1 MLNETG
7 PYTYQGVEFSS
18 KEAMEL
24 YVASRTKG
32 SGNIKTGSMSFKN
45 VLVIIMVLFLVTCT
59 IDVLRTSRSTSASDT
74 TPAPL
79 APKVLTQ
86 EAKDGFAFLINA
98 NGKLCA
104 KVEYLSHIQ
113 GDDYRVGCTAY
124 RDGSRQT
131 SYTVN
136 MKTGEVSAH

>member
-1 MLNETG
+1 MLNKTG

-18 KEAMEL
+18 KEAKEL

-32 SGNIKTGSMSFKN
+32 NSTIKTGSMSFKD
-45 VLVIIMVLFLVTCT
+45 VLVIIMVLFLVTCAM
-59 IDVLRTSRSTSASDT
+59 DALRTSRSTSAVDT

-79 APKVLTQ
+79 APKVLPQ
-86 EAKDGFAFLINA
+86 EAKDSFAFLINA

-113 GDDYRVGCTAY
+113 GDDYRVGCTTY
-124 RDGSRQT
+124 RDGPGQT

-136 MKTGEVSAH
+136 MKTGEVSAR